1 MPHRAILVIG
11 GGIGGLTLALS
22 LHARDIP
29 CRVYEA
35 APEFRKLGVGINML
49 PHAIRVL
56 TGLGLQENLN
66 ACGVEAREFTYF
78 NRHGQLIFSEPCGL
92 HAGYEYPHFSIHRAD
107 LHQVLYDAV
116 VGRLGAAAVQFG
128 HKCFGVDQDDDGVTV
143 RFEGVEP
150 VTGDIAIA

>member
-1 MPHRAILVIG
+1 MPHREILVIG

-92 HAGYEYPHFSIHRAD
+92 HAATNIPISRSIAPICIRYCTTRWSAGWV
-107 LHQVLYDAV
+107 QKQCN
-116 VGRLGAAAVQFG
+116 LGINAPASIR
-128 HKCFGVDQDDDGVTV
+128 TM
-143 RFEGVEP
+143 
-150 VTGDIAIA
+150 TG